1 MPLFLSAIRNPPSEI
16 AGSPVWQTVF
26 ISFAVILILLEII
39 RGWRLGI
46 LRQLVRVAAVI
57 LAYATA
63 FFCGNL
69 IVPLVRPLVSMPDIV
84 LSALAGAIL
93 ALLVYATVAGL
104 GSILFKRTAQQ
115 SSGAVRLLYGMTG
128 AFVGLLFGAFFI
140 WLLLIGIRSLG
151 SIAEAQ
157 VQAHPARNIDVNEN
171 NPARRYSSADRAP
184 TAPRLDPDSLAL
196 LLARLKNSVELGTAG
211 DFIKKTDAMPDG
223 VYQTLTDTGLVLANP
238 ETAQRFLTYPGAQE
252 LSEHPR
258 IVALRNDPE
267 ITDIIRDGRMWEL
280 LRHPKII
287 AAANDPDLAERV
299 KRFDLR
305 TALEYATKKN
315 N

>member
-1 MPLFLSAIRNPPSEI
+1 MPIFFLSAIRNPPSEI

-26 ISFAVILILLEII
+26 VSFAVILILLEII

-57 LAYATA
+57 AAYAAA
-63 FFCGNL
+63 FFFGSL

-84 LSALAGAIL
+84 LSALAGAVL
-93 ALLVYATVAGL
+93 ALLVYVTVAGL

-115 SSGAVRLLYGMTG
+115 SSGAVRLLYGLSG

-140 WLLLIGIRSLG
+140 WLLLIGIRSVG

-157 VQAHPARNIDVNEN
+157 VQARPLRDSDNS
-171 NPARRYSSADRAP
+171 ARRYSSADRP
-184 TAPRLDPDSLAL
+184 SSAPRLDPDSLAL
-196 LLARLKNSVELGTAG
+196 LLARLKNSVELGTTG
-211 DFIKKTDAMPDG
+211 EVIKKTDAMPAG

-252 LSEHPR
+252 LGEHPR

-287 AAANDPDLAERV
+287 AAANDPDLAARV
-299 KRFDLR
+299 KKFDLK
-305 TALEYATKKN
+305 TALEHATKKN

>member
-1 MPLFLSAIRNPPSEI
+1 MPLFLSAIRNPQPEI

-46 LRQLVRVAAVI
+46 LRQLVRVAAVM
-57 LAYATA
+57 LAYAA
-63 FFCGNL
+63 AIFCGNL
-69 IVPLVRPLVSMPDIV
+69 VVPLVRPLVSMPDIV

-115 SSGAVRLLYGMTG
+115 SSGAVRLLYGLTG
-128 AFVGLLFGAFFI
+128 AFVGLLFGAFFM

-157 VQAHPARNIDVNEN
+157 VQARPLRDSDSST
-171 NPARRYSSADRAP
+171 RQYSSADRTP
-184 TAPRLDPDSLAL
+184 SAPRLDPDSLAL

-211 DFIKKTDAMPDG
+211 DFIKKTDAMPAG
-223 VYQTLTDTGLVLANP
+223 VYQTLTDAGIVLANP
-238 ETAQRFLTYPGAQE
+238 ETAQRFLSYPGAVE
-252 LSEHPR
+252 LSEHPK

-267 ITDIIRDGRMWEL
+267 ITEIIRDGRMWEL
-280 LRHPKII
+280 LSHPKII

-299 KRFDLR
+299 KRFDLK
-305 TALEYATKKN
+305 TALEFAAQRK
-315 N
+315 